1 MNIEYLKYFYN
12 IARFRSISKV
22 ATDCHISQSALSQ
35 QIQKLEQRLG
45 VKLLE
50 RSNKGV
56 SLTPQGE
63 LILRHCEIIINAY
76 DKMIE
81 DINSSTINNVSLSSY
96 YTLTSFI
103 PEIFINYNKESR
115 DKYNNKIKVNFDN
128 NNTILSKILNDICD
142 IGILYSFV
150 DDKHVACTKIGEDRL
165 VLAASSKLNVKD
177 SLTLDDI
184 FKYPFILLN
193 KRLNIKN
200 NLREALLH
208 EGKNIGDL
216 NTILNLD
223 SFESAKSAILNG
235 YGIGLVPYL
244 SIKNELQRGSI
255 KEIELEGFEYNFDV
269 YMVYKKEFLSK
280 NREFLDELQSHF
292 KLIFNK

>member
-45 VKLLE
+45 AKLLE

-56 SLTPQGE
+56 TLTPQGE

-76 DKMIE
+76 DKMLE
-81 DINSSTINNVSLSSY
+81 DINSSTVNNVSLSSY

-115 DKYNNKIKVNFDN
+115 DKYNNRIKVNFNN
-128 NNTILSKILNDICD
+128 NNTILSKVLNDICD
-142 IGILYSFV
+142 IGILYTLV
-150 DDKHVACTKIGEDRL
+150 DDKHIVCSKIGEDRL
-165 VLAASSKLNVKD
+165 ILAASSKLDVKD
-177 SLTLDDI
+177 SLTFDDI

-193 KRLNIKN
+193 KRLSIKN

-208 EGKNIGDL
+208 EGKNISDL

-235 YGIGLVPYL
+235 YGIGLVPYI
-244 SIKNELQRGSI
+244 SVKNELNRGSI
-255 KEIELEGFEYNFDV
+255 KEIKLEGFESNFDV
-269 YMVYKKEFLSK
+269 YMIYKKEFLNN
-280 NREFLDELQSHF
+280 NREFVEEIQSHF
-292 KLIFNK
+292 KSIFNK